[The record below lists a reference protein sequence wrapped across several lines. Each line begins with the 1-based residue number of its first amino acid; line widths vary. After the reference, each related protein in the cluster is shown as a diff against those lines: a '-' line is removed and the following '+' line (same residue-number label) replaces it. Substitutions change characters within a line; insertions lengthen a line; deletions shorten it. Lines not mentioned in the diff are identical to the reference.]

1 MDDRNNVIITEVNGI
16 HVYLTFTPFP
26 NDDVCNNVRAILKNS
41 YVRTL
46 YV

>member
-26 NDDVCNNVRAILKNS
+26 NDDVCNNVLKNS

-46 YV
+46 DV

>member
-1 MDDRNNVIITEVNGI
+1 MDERSNVIITEVNGI

-26 NDDVCNNVRAILKNS
+26 NNDVCNNVRAILKNS

-46 YV
+46 DV